1 MMRRMDRMIE
11 TQNSNLKTQNHNA
24 KFKTD
29 ATLTKPSPSVTLP
42 VGKAG
47 KVLLLLGEGVP
58 SLSRDG

>member
-1 MMRRMDRMIE
+1 MRRMDRMIE

-29 ATLTKPSPSVTLP
+29 ATIIKPSPSVPLP
-42 VGKAG
+42 VGEGG
-47 KVLLLLGEGVP
+47 KVLLPLGEGVP